1 MIKFKNVSSTKITVI
16 WMKIWHISAEKKAQF
31 LSDIRRRGQ
40 QRMRWLNSITNS
52 MEMNFSKLQELVEN
66 TGNKAL
72 LQFATVGLL
81 QFIGL
86 QKFRQPSYNKY
97 VIKDLSAEYI
107 RTIVCIHVLYT
118 YIRFIY
124 LSVVRF

>member
-1 MIKFKNVSSTKITVI
+1 
-16 WMKIWHISAEKKAQF
+16 
-31 LSDIRRRGQ
+31 
-40 QRMRWLNSITNS
+40 MRWLDSITNS

-66 TGNKAL
+66 RGNQAL
-72 LQFATVGLL
+72 LQFAVAKFATVCYSWFATVHRVAKIQTTQL
-81 QFIGL
+81 Q
-86 QKFRQPSYNKY
+86 Q
-97 VIKDLSAEYI
+97 IKDLSAEYL

>member
-1 MIKFKNVSSTKITVI
+1 
-16 WMKIWHISAEKKAQF
+16 
-31 LSDIRRRGQ
+31 
-40 QRMRWLNSITNS
+40 MRWLNNITNS
-52 MEMNFSKLQELVEN
+52 MEMNFSKLQKLV
-66 TGNKAL
+66 GNRGNQAL

-81 QFIGL
+81 QFIGC
-86 QKFRQPSYNKY
+86 KNS
-97 VIKDLSAEYI
+97 KDLSAGYL